1 MHGVFMQRFRGAAL
15 ALVAIVIAVPAL
27 AATDFLALR
36 EQLEVQ
42 RPTLRTGMKDLI
54 RPATTAAFAAD
65 KPGVAF
71 GRYLD
76 LVWKTL
82 DARRAFPEVHAAM
95 AGFRGR
101 VDPANPIQRQALGV
115 LLGDYL
121 QVRYGDDFQR
131 ELLTAVGFR
140 TFNTVVD
147 RNASNVEFQRAFASL
162 SQLAQAMG
170 LQVKNFEGEM
180 IAVTLPA
187 PGTAATAAPVAI
199 YTHLDVPRPVEHKW
213 KTQKPFA
220 LARTDDRW
228 VGCGV
233 SDNKGPLLLN
243 LFALRALRDANM
255 QLVRPLVLIVDA
267 NGEELEGDIG
277 RCVARLPVRPAVTLA
292 ADGEFPYATGQLG
305 HAVARVASRRGMK
318 SRAALKPGE
327 FYIHKMGCWFGTNVV
342 PSEGRVWV
350 RYEAPRNSSNP
361 SLDMTTKWR
370 TIIEAYQ
377 PEHPE
382 SVYEN
387 YIQDDTLH
395 YFVYGQPATL
405 VNADQGVNCLEDI
418 AESLMRVPL
427 MQNSARDV
435 VQWMAEG
442 LRRDRT
448 GASLGLDL
456 VHPEMGAPRVSPI
469 GFDRLGDE
477 VAVLVDI
484 RWPAGHDVAWVRQ
497 RVEAAVAAFNTKK
510 NMQLLVSWENGGY
523 EPSTVKPAA
532 PIAEALADAYALASG
547 EAVPPAP
554 VTTMSARLAPG
565 TIVFGPHSPRGTS
578 RAHTR
583 DESMS
588 MREVQDLG
596 VAYASALAWL
606 ATAPQ
611 VQAP

>member
-1 MHGVFMQRFRGAAL
+1 MHGDFTQRFRGAVL
-15 ALVAIVIAVPAL
+15 ALTAIGMATPGF

-42 RPTLRTGMKDLI
+42 RPALRAGMKDLV
-54 RPATTAAFAAD
+54 RPGASGAFAAD
-65 KPGVAF
+65 KPGVGF
-71 GRYLD
+71 GRYLE
-76 LVWKTL
+76 LVWKAV

-101 VDPANPIQRQALGV
+101 VDPANATQRQALGV

-131 ELLTAVGFR
+131 ELLTAVSFR

-147 RNASNVEFQRAFASL
+147 RNASNAEFQRAFAHL
-162 SQLAQAMG
+162 SQLAQALG
-170 LQVKNFEGEM
+170 LQVQTFDGEM

-187 PGTAATAAPVAI
+187 TGAAAAAPPIAI
-199 YTHLDVPRPVEHKW
+199 YTHVDVPRPVEHKW
-213 KTQKPFA
+213 KTQKAFA
-220 LARTDDRW
+220 LARTEDRL

-255 QLVRPLVLIVDA
+255 QLARPLVLIVDA
-267 NGEELEGDIG
+267 NGEELEGDVG
-277 RCVARLPVRPAVTLA
+277 RCLARLPVRPAVTLA

-305 HAVARVASRRGMK
+305 HTVARVASRRGMK
-318 SRAALKPGE
+318 SRAALQPGE
-327 FYIHKMGCWFGTNVV
+327 FYIHKMGCWFGTNTV

-350 RYEAPRNSSNP
+350 RYEAPRNSNNP

-370 TIIEAYQ
+370 LIIEAYQ

-405 VNADQGVNCLEDI
+405 VNADQGVNSLEDI
-418 AESLMRVPL
+418 AESVMRVPM

-435 VQWMAEG
+435 VQWIAEG
-442 LRRDRT
+442 LHRDRSGT
-448 GASLGLDL
+448 SLGLDL
-456 VHPEMGAPRVSPI
+456 VHPEMGTSRVSPI

-484 RWPAGHDVAWVRQ
+484 RWPSGRDVAWVRQ
-497 RVEAAVAAFNTKK
+497 RVEAAVADFNRKK
-510 NMQLLVSWENGGY
+510 KMQLLVTWENGGY
-523 EPSTVKPAA
+523 EPSPATA
-532 PIAEALADAYALASG
+532 AGPLTEALADAFALASG

-611 VQAP
+611 VPSP

>member
-1 MHGVFMQRFRGAAL
+1 MHGVFRLRVRGVAL
-15 ALVAIVIAVPAL
+15 ALVTIGVASPGFG
-27 AATDFLALR
+27 ATDFLALR

-42 RPTLRTGMKDLI
+42 RPALRAGMKDWI
-54 RPATTAAFAAD
+54 RPPASAAFVDD
-65 KPGVAF
+65 KPGTAF

-76 LVWKTL
+76 LAWKVL
-82 DARRAFPEVHAAM
+82 DARRAFPEVHASM

-101 VDPANPIQRQALGV
+101 VDPANALQRRALGV

-121 QVRYGDDFQR
+121 QVRYGDDVHR
-131 ELLTAVGFR
+131 ELKTVVGFR

-147 RNASNVEFQRAFASL
+147 RNSNNAEFQRAFAHL
-162 SQLAQAMG
+162 TQLAQALG
-170 LQVKNFEGEM
+170 LQARNFDGDM
-180 IAVTLPA
+180 VAVTLPA
-187 PGTAATAAPVAI
+187 AGAAAAAAPVAI
-199 YTHLDVPRPVEHKW
+199 YTHVDVPRPVEHKW
-213 KTQKPFA
+213 KTRNAFA
-220 LARTDDRW
+220 LAYAEDRM

-233 SDNKGPLLLN
+233 SDNKGPLILN
-243 LFALRALRDANM
+243 LFALRVLRDAGM
-255 QLVRPLVLIVDA
+255 QLARPVVLLVDA
-267 NGEELEGDIG
+267 NGEALEGDVG
-277 RCVARLPVRPAVTLA
+277 ASSARLPVRPALTLA

-305 HAVARVASRRGMK
+305 HTVARVVSRRGMK
-318 SRAALKPGE
+318 SRAALQPGE
-327 FYIHKMGCWFGTNVV
+327 FYIHKMACWFGTNTV

-370 TIIEAYQ
+370 NIIEAYQ

-395 YFVYGQPATL
+395 YFVYGQPASL
-405 VNADQGVNCLEDI
+405 VNVDQGVNCLEDI

-427 MQNSARDV
+427 MRNSARDV
-435 VQWMAEG
+435 VQWIAEG

-456 VHPEMGAPRVSPI
+456 ADPQMGTSRVNPI

-484 RWPAGHDVAWVRQ
+484 RWPVGRDVAWVRK
-497 RVEAAVAAFNTKK
+497 RVEAAVADFSAKK
-510 NMQLLVSWENGGY
+510 DMQLLVSWEPESY
-523 EPSTVKPAA
+523 EPSTMRP
-532 PIAEALADAYALASG
+532 PGPLAELLEDAYALASG
-547 EAVPPAP
+547 ASGSPAP
-554 VTTMSARLAPG
+554 VTAMSARLVPG
-565 TIVFGPHSPRGTS
+565 TIAFGPYAGGTS
-578 RAHTR
+578 RAHAR
-583 DESMS
+583 DESIS
-588 MREVQDLG
+588 AREVQDLG
-596 VAYASALAWL
+596 VAYTSALAWL